1 MAEMHYSRGCRLFS
15 ENRQG
20 RCRFG
25 GVALFRPGADIKESM
40 QGLRRFPAF
49 LVFLLAVAGPL
60 PVAAQAGAQLEA
72 AAAHPIGTDQ
82 LRAER
87 LLGGLQYPS
96 SAAFLPDGR
105 LVILQLG
112 GDVLLWDARSPPK
125 VAGKLGVEM
134 VGERGLLGLAVDPK
148 FSESGRLY
156 LYYSTAGK
164 QRVGYAVLDAKTH
177 KLGPVTDLVTGLA
190 ADRDHNGGGIAFGP
204 DGLLYFGTGDS
215 GCSRS
220 RPPGDGENYLGTCLT
235 RLEGKISRIDRDGG
249 IPAGNPLVGSAEV
262 TACPTGSDCEGVR
275 SLPDQAVKAAPRGE
289 IYNWGLRNPWR
300 FTFDEQTGYL
310 WIGDVGEV
318 TWEEITV
325 STGPAQHHGWP
336 WREGVRGASNYRC
349 AESTPGFG
357 NCVEPAFAY
366 SHFEEPADGQ
376 GAIVGGVF
384 TNHCSWPTPF
394 RGSYWFGDFS
404 KDRIWM
410 LAVNSERTG
419 VVGTRLVAVE
429 DAGGPVHFFTGP
441 DGTLYYL
448 AHLAGELWALRPGHP
463 AACDQQP
470 TRGTSHTASSSAEGG
485 AKQSGPGCGCSAMP
499 SSRPGSAVVSL
510 CLALLLGLLRR
521 TRDV

>member
-1 MAEMHYSRGCRLFS
+1 MH
-15 ENRQG
+15 
-20 RCRFG
+20 
-25 GVALFRPGADIKESM
+25 
-40 QGLRRFPAF
+40 GLRRFLAS
-49 LVFLLAVAGPL
+49 LVFVFAVVGPL
-60 PVAAQAGAQLEA
+60 PLTVQAQ
-72 AAAHPIGTDQ
+72 DQ
-82 LRAER
+82 LNAAPVQPIDGDQLHRER

-105 LVILQLG
+105 MVILQLG
-112 GDVLLWDARSPPK
+112 GDVLLWDGRSPPK
-125 VAGKLGVEM
+125 VVGKVGVEM
-134 VGERGLLGLAVDPK
+134 DGERGLLGLAVDPQ

-164 QRVGYAVLDAKTH
+164 QRVGYAVLDAKTQ

-235 RLEGKISRIDRDGG
+235 RLEGKINRIDRDGG
-249 IPAGNPLVGSAEV
+249 IPASNPLVGAADV
-262 TACPTGSDCEGVR
+262 TACPTSSDCDGVR
-275 SLPDQAVKAAPRGE
+275 SIPDRAVKAAPRGE

-318 TWEEITV
+318 SWEEITV

-349 AESTPGFG
+349 REWTPSSGD
-357 NCVEPAFAY
+357 CIEPAFAY

-384 TNHCSWPTPF
+384 TSHCSWPIPF

-410 LAVNSERTG
+410 LAVNRERTG
-419 VVGTRLVAVE
+419 VVGARLLAVE
-429 DAGGPVHFFTGP
+429 SAGGPVHLFTGP

-448 AHLAGELWALRPGHP
+448 SHLSGELWALRPGHP
-463 AACDQQP
+463 AACGQQP
-470 TRGTSHTASSSAEGG
+470 EGGTSQSSAPSAGGG
-485 AKQSGPGCGCSAMP
+485 AKKSPTGCGCSSMP
-499 SSRPGSAVVSL
+499 SSAPAAVPVFL
-510 CLALLLGLLRR
+510 CLFLLLSLLRR